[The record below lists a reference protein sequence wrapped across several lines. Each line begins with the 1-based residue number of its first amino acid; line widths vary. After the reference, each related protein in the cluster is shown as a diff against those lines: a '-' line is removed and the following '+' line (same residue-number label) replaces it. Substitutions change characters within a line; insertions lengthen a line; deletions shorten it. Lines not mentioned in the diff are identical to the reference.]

1 VIATYLGYAG
11 TLGGDL
17 ADYIVGDPHVTP
29 FEASDSLSEQIVQLP
44 DSFWPPDP
52 TLPEPEPVG
61 RSQLRLPDDAF
72 VFCCFNATH
81 KIRPVVFDSWMRLL
95 AAVPN
100 SLLWLRDS
108 GLLINARLQQ
118 QARDRGIEPGR
129 LHFAGRMESFA
140 RHLGR
145 QAQADLFLDTWP
157 YGAHTTANDALW
169 AGLPLVTLRGQSFV
183 SRVSASFLTN
193 LGLPELIAT
202 SLDEYESIALS
213 LARDPERLARIRRQ
227 LAETRRN
234 APLFDLD
241 RLVRNMET
249 AYLRMREPQSGR

>member
-1 VIATYLGYAG
+1 
-11 TLGGDL
+11 
-17 ADYIVGDPHVTP
+17 
-29 FEASDSLSEQIVQLP
+29 
-44 DSFWPPDP
+44 
-52 TLPEPEPVG
+52 
-61 RSQLRLPDDAF
+61 
-72 VFCCFNATH
+72 
-81 KIRPVVFDSWMRLL
+81 LL

-108 GLLINARLQQ
+108 GLIINARLQK
-118 QARDRGIEPGR
+118 QARDRGIDPGR

-169 AGLPLVTLRGQSFV
+169 AGLPLVTLAGRSFV

-202 SLDEYESIALS
+202 SLDEYESITLS
-213 LARDPERLARIRRQ
+213 LARDPERLAGIRRQ
-227 LAETRRN
+227 LAEAKRT

-241 RLVRNMET
+241 RLVRNLEA
-249 AYLRMREPQSGR
+249 AYLRMHEPQSGR

>member
-1 VIATYLGYAG
+1 M
-11 TLGGDL
+11 
-17 ADYIVGDPHVTP
+17 TP

-108 GLLINARLQQ
+108 GLMINARLQK

-129 LHFAGRMESFA
+129 LHFAGRMENFA

-169 AGLPLVTLRGQSFV
+169 AGLPLVTLAGRSFV

-193 LGLPELIAT
+193 PGLPELIAT
-202 SLDEYESIALS
+202 SPEEYESVALS
-213 LARDPERLARIRRQ
+213 WRAIRSGWSRIRRQ
-227 LAETRRN
+227 LAQARRTTS
-234 APLFDLD
+234 LFDLD
-241 RLVRNMET
+241 KFARKHGGGL
-249 AYLRMREPQSGR
+249 LRMHEPQSGR